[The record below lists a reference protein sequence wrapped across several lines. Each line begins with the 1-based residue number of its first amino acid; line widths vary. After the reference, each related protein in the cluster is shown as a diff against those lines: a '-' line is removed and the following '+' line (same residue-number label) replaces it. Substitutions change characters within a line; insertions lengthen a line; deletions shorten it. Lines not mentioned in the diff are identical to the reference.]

1 MAFTTISVAYDGV
14 NKRDWYTTLFN
25 QIDVLPY
32 FQVVPGNKLSAK
44 IPNMTFSNLLK
55 SDSCEYSSGSGL
67 TISEKTISVC
77 KLDIHQTICIDEL
90 EQTFIGEYMKGGALN
105 SDIPTVEFNF
115 INDKVKESVQN
126 SLEEILWLG
135 NTASGSAPTNLCDGL
150 RKKLVNTAYSAS
162 TVNLTAAT
170 VSASNVFGEMAKLK
184 AAAPAEMKSKKAK
197 KDLFYMVSPEIFD
210 FFETALA
217 NQNASLL
224 QNSLGLDTQLNYIGI
239 PVIMVPSMATNEMVL
254 TIKDNFVW
262 STDLMS
268 DYEALRIL
276 DQRNG
281 VGSNSF
287 HLVGRMFFGV
297 EVKFPQYVVI
307 YK

>member
-32 FQVVPGNKLSAK
+32 FQIVPGNKLSAK

-55 SDSCEYSSGSGL
+55 ADSCEYSSGSGL

-77 KLDIHQTICIDEL
+77 KFDINQTICIDEL
-90 EQTFIGEYMKGGALN
+90 EQTFIGEYMKQGALN

-162 TVNLTAAT
+162 TVNLTATT
-170 VSASNVFGEMAKLK
+170 VTSSNVFAQMALLK

-197 KDLFYMVSPEIFD
+197 KDLYFMVSPEIFD
-210 FFETALA
+210 AFETALA
-217 NQNASLL
+217 NQNASFF
-224 QNSLGLDTQLNYIGI
+224 QNSLGLGTQLDYIGI

-268 DYEALRIL
+268 DFETLRIL

-281 VGSNSF
+281 VGDNSF